1 MMKLVAIT
9 TVGTALLTNTNNW
22 LNREYKNLLEIP
34 DSRIEEFIKLNID
47 NKTET
52 RISAEINSTIQLN
65 AFFQKTE
72 NRQIDVIHLILSETE
87 EMKKEEPFLKNYLQK
102 KGFEVYVKTIDGLK
116 YKESQFKMSGL
127 RSLVNNLTHLIDSYK
142 EKNFRVVMNATGG
155 FKAETAYST
164 VLAQLRH
171 IESYYIYETFNE
183 IVPLP
188 HLPLSLDIEYW
199 VKFKKFFEFYE
210 RGVAD
215 SDSDAYLKSVP
226 SGFRFLIE
234 WNEKEQKWYLNPAGE
249 TFYLS
254 LLSEEEIYLKE
265 IDDKMVFVQRGE
277 TTLWD
282 KARNINVKTLK
293 DIPDKDVKNLLRRIL
308 RFNFV
313 SKIELVDFHKV
324 GTSQGKTRL
333 EYKTKHEDSQSHYVQ
348 YAIRCKDGIQNINIL
363 VDSGFC
369 DDLVFMLGKE
379 AYL

>member
-1 MMKLVAIT
+1 MSKLVAIT

-22 LNREYKNLLEIP
+22 LNREYKSILDIP
-34 DSRIEEFIKLNID
+34 DEKIENFIRINID
-47 NKTET
+47 NGTET

-65 AFFQKTE
+65 DYFQKTE
-72 NRQIDVIHLILSETE
+72 NRMIDTVHLILSETE
-87 EMKKEEPFLKNYLQK
+87 EMKKEEPFLKKYFQK
-102 KGFEVYVKTIDGLK
+102 KGFGVDIKTIKGLK

-127 RSLVNNLTHLIDSYK
+127 RSLVNNLTQLIDSYNS
-142 EKNFRVVMNATGG
+142 KNFRVVMNATGG
-155 FKAETAYST
+155 FKAETAYAT

-188 HLPLSLDIEYW
+188 HLPLNLDIEYW

-210 RGVAD
+210 KGVGNSE
-215 SDSDAYLKSVP
+215 SDGYLKSVP

-234 WNEKEQKWYLNPAGE
+234 LNEKEQKWYLNPAGE

-254 LLSEEEIYLKE
+254 LLSEEEVYLKE

-282 KARNINVKTLK
+282 KARNINVQTLK

-308 RFNFV
+308 RLNFV
-313 SKIELVDFHKV
+313 TKIELVDFHKV

-333 EYKTKHEDSQSHYVQ
+333 EYKTKHEDAQSHYVQ
-348 YAIRCKDGIQNINIL
+348 YAIRCGDGIQHINIR
-363 VDSGFC
+363 VDRGFC

-379 AYL
+379 ACV